1 MPAAVPGRN
10 VDHAGPKA
18 RSTIRSKSLVKGS
31 KLVSNMKLASGD
43 TMGSSL
49 SPRLIHL
56 LITRNL

>member
-1 MPAAVPGRN
+1 

-49 SPRLIHL
+49 SPRLVHL
-56 LITRNL
+56 LITENL